1 MRLTVLWANTLIGLA
16 LVAGVGLA
24 AGAGAVLI
32 STAAI
37 TFPGVTLNGL
47 DQTVTGSTTAW
58 QADGEAGPGGWNLT
72 VSSTDFSD
80 GGTESIAVGNFEI
93 RLLDSNI
100 VRVSGSPK
108 LPTSTQTTFAAL
120 SGTPLKIV
128 SAALGDGKGVYN
140 LTPDFQLTVP
150 GETPPGNFTA
160 TVTVSVAI
168 GP

>member
-1 MRLTVLWANTLIGLA
+1 VRLPVLWANLLVGLA

-24 AGAGAVLI
+24 AGAGALSI

-58 QADGEAGPGGWNLT
+58 QADGFGENQGWNVT
-72 VSSTDFSD
+72 VSSTDFSN
-80 GGTESIAVGNFEI
+80 GGSESIAVSNFEI

-100 VRVSGSPK
+100 VLVSGSDK
-108 LPTSTQTTFAAL
+108 LPASTQTAFAAL
-120 SGTPLKIV
+120 SGTPLKIA
-128 SAALGDGKGVYN
+128 SAANGRGKGIYD

-150 GETPPGNFTA
+150 GETSPGNFTA
-160 TVTVSVAI
+160 TVTVSVAT